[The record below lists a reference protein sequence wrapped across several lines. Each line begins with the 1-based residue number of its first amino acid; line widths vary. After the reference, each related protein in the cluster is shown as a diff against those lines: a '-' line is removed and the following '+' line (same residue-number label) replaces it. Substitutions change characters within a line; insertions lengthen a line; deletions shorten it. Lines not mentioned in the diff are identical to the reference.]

1 MSEKIVIEMEGKDA
15 QLKSVL
21 TNLNKQLEGISD
33 SANYS
38 STLENNLSAF
48 DRNIQKAEQLRQA
61 LVALNREAA
70 NLANGGVSAG
80 GTKSSRARQQQAL
93 DSLITTSNVASGVAQ
108 RRTST
113 GVTTTESRVLGGTP
127 SFYQGRLNE
136 PETFAR
142 QREDSRTQL
151 RSMRNE
157 YNELTRDGGT
167 ANRSVIQSNRRIQ
180 TRIQS
185 GGFIS
190 SGERITANNNLD
202 SARNILTDNGRFS
215 STDGRINDLKYKKDT
230 NNSLRDSMYG
240 DIKRVT
246 DNGKN
251 RELTTAEKNTIQE
264 LVHQRDL
271 LKTQNDSIDKYTKRL
286 NSVKQNHDK
295 LDKSLNSPDAKY
307 APSSGLSGMIYNRS
321 QRIANG
327 IVYGGAASAFGLGM
341 VGNGIIG
348 QNQPITRAMGAN
360 NGTYNS
366 RVAQLAAQREGMQY
380 GLSGSDMLS
389 SEASYMAGAGY
400 TNASDMAQAGI
411 NTGMFAKTT
420 GMTVDQSNELTSVV
434 ANSNGDAKDLK
445 GVQDTF
451 YGALKQ
457 AGLTSRAN
465 GQATQLGSILGTYA
479 GLRGGQVTGE
489 GMNGQVAMQSALG
502 STGNSGLLG
511 QNGANFMNQM
521 NSSIIGQGANS
532 QFMQL
537 ALRNS
542 DPTKYGGS
550 YQGYA
555 NIIDQTQKGLD
566 GTNLKAITNFSS
578 IMGGPR
584 SASYMASSINS
595 NFGTNITTETAQS
608 IQGLAKSGKLDGLDT
623 KGAIKE
629 MQQSGA
635 ITSDEA
641 KKMQQGSS
649 DATYDKGNAAFEK
662 AATTVGN
669 LTRELTSMM
678 KVTTGGSATIT
689 LLGGAAFGA
698 AGALSKIALS
708 TGLNNA
714 IRSGVTGGG
723 TGGGF
728 FSTPKAGGKGGGK
741 SGGFFST
748 LKAGGTGLLS
758 KAKNSSLGSKILS
771 SAPGVMATA
780 GLAKG
785 SRVLAK
791 GSGVLAKG
799 TEMATSLI
807 GGSNTLRAG
816 AGFMGKATNVLGKAV
831 PFLPAALSA
840 GQVAGDFMGGASSK
854 QKATDIGGG
863 IGTVAGGIAGTVL
876 GGGPWG
882 TAIGATAGNWLGSTI
897 GGMFGSEASQKKD
910 DESLTNK
917 KLQTE
922 QQRTKNIKEDG
933 KFVNEYGRVIDKK
946 GNSNPLNSSGSDVSS
961 DSSTSPFES
970 LKNTGAY
977 GSAGA
982 TNGGQTQVVISGT
995 INHAGSVADM
1005 SQVEVS
1011 AQGVLSNLFN
1021 GVTQANETRRV

>member
-33 SANYS
+33 SANYTS
-38 STLENNLSAF
+38 SLENNLSAF

-61 LVALNREAA
+61 LVALNREATT
-70 NLANGGVSAG
+70 LANGSVSAG

-93 DSLITTSNVASGVAQ
+93 DSLITTSNVASSVAQ
-108 RRTST
+108 IRTST
-113 GVTTTESRVLGGTP
+113 GVPTTESRVLGGTP

-151 RSMRNE
+151 RAMRNE

-230 NNSLRDSMYG
+230 NNLLRDSMYG
-240 DIKRVT
+240 EIKRVT

-286 NSVKQNHDK
+286 NSVKQNYDR
-295 LDKSLNSPDAKY
+295 LEKSLNSPNAKY

-366 RVAQLAAQREGMQY
+366 RVAQLAAQRAGMQY

-389 SEASYMAGAGY
+389 SEASYMSGAGY

-420 GMTVDQSNELTSVV
+420 GMTVDQSNALTSVV

-465 GQATQLGSILGTYA
+465 GQATQLSSILGTYA
-479 GLRGGQVTGE
+479 GLRGGQVTGD

-608 IQGLAKSGKLDGLDT
+608 IQGLVKSGKLDGLDT
-623 KGAIKE
+623 KGAIKA

-635 ITSDEA
+635 ITADEA

-689 LLGGAAFGA
+689 LLGGAALGA
-698 AGALSKIALS
+698 AGALGKIALS
-708 TGLNNA
+708 TGLSNA
-714 IRSGVTGGG
+714 IRNGVTGGG
-723 TGGGF
+723 TG
-728 FSTPKAGGKGGGK
+728 
-741 SGGFFST
+741 GGFFST

-758 KAKNSSLGSKILS
+758 KAKNSSLGSKILN

-785 SRVLAK
+785 S
-791 GSGVLAKG
+791 GVLAKG
-799 TEMATSLI
+799 AEMATSFI
-807 GGSNTLRAG
+807 GGSNALRAG

-831 PFLPAALSA
+831 PFLPAVLSA
-840 GQVAGDFMGGASSK
+840 GQIAGDFMGGASSK
-854 QKATDIGGG
+854 QKSTDIGGG
-863 IGTVAGGIAGTVL
+863 IGTVAGGIAGTFL
-876 GGGPWG
+876 GGPLG

-922 QQRTKNIKEDG
+922 QQRAKNIKEDG

-995 INHAGSVADM
+995 INHTGSVADM

>member
-33 SANYS
+33 SANYTS
-38 STLENNLSAF
+38 SLENNLSAF

-61 LVALNREAA
+61 LVALIREATT
-70 NLANGGVSAG
+70 LANGSVSAG

-93 DSLITTSNVASGVAQ
+93 DSLITTSNVASSVAQ

-113 GVTTTESRVLGGTP
+113 GVPTTESRVLGGTP

-151 RSMRNE
+151 RAMRNE

-230 NNSLRDSMYG
+230 NNSLRDSIYG

-286 NSVKQNHDK
+286 NSVKQNYDK
-295 LDKSLNSPDAKY
+295 LEKSLNSPNAKY

-366 RVAQLAAQREGMQY
+366 RVAQLAAQRAGMQY

-389 SEASYMAGAGY
+389 SEASYMSGAGY

-420 GMTVDQSNELTSVV
+420 GMTVDQSNALTSVV

-465 GQATQLGSILGTYA
+465 GQATQLSSILGTYA
-479 GLRGGQVTGE
+479 GLRGGQVTGD

-542 DPTKYGGS
+542 DPTKYSGS

-608 IQGLAKSGKLDGLDT
+608 IQGLVKSGKLDGLDT
-623 KGAIKE
+623 KGAIKA

-635 ITSDEA
+635 ITADEA

-689 LLGGAAFGA
+689 LLGGAALGA
-698 AGALSKIALS
+698 AGALGKIALS
-708 TGLNNA
+708 TGLSNA
-714 IRSGVTGGG
+714 IRNGVTGGG
-723 TGGGF
+723 TG
-728 FSTPKAGGKGGGK
+728 
-741 SGGFFST
+741 GGFFST

-758 KAKNSSLGSKILS
+758 KAKNSSLGSKILN

-785 SRVLAK
+785 S
-791 GSGVLAKG
+791 GVLAKG
-799 TEMATSLI
+799 AEMATSFI
-807 GGSNTLRAG
+807 GGSNALRAG

-831 PFLPAALSA
+831 PFLPAVLSA
-840 GQVAGDFMGGASSK
+840 GQIAGDFMGGASSK
-854 QKATDIGGG
+854 QKSTDIGGG
-863 IGTVAGGIAGTVL
+863 IGTVAGGIAGTFL
-876 GGGPWG
+876 GGPLG

-922 QQRTKNIKEDG
+922 QQRAKNIKEDG
-933 KFVNEYGRVIDKK
+933 KFVNEYGRVVDKK

-995 INHAGSVADM
+995 INHTGSVADM

>member
-33 SANYS
+33 SANYTS
-38 STLENNLSAF
+38 SLENNLSAF

-61 LVALNREAA
+61 LVALNREATT
-70 NLANGGVSAG
+70 LANGSVSAG

-93 DSLITTSNVASGVAQ
+93 DSLITTSNVASSVAQ

-113 GVTTTESRVLGGTP
+113 GVPTTESRVLGGTP

-151 RSMRNE
+151 RAMRNE

-230 NNSLRDSMYG
+230 NNSLRDSIYG

-286 NSVKQNHDK
+286 NSVKQNYDK
-295 LDKSLNSPDAKY
+295 LEKSLNSPDAKY
-307 APSSGLSGMIYNRS
+307 TPSSGLSGMIYNRS

-366 RVAQLAAQREGMQY
+366 RVAQLAAQRAGMQY

-389 SEASYMAGAGY
+389 SEASYMSGAGY

-411 NTGMFAKTT
+411 NTGIFAKTT
-420 GMTVDQSNELTSVV
+420 GMTVDQSNALTSVV

-465 GQATQLGSILGTYA
+465 GQATQLSSILGTYA
-479 GLRGGQVTGE
+479 GLRGGQVTGD

-608 IQGLAKSGKLDGLDT
+608 IQGLVKSGKLDGLDT
-623 KGAIKE
+623 KGAIKA

-635 ITSDEA
+635 ITADEA

-689 LLGGAAFGA
+689 LLGGAALGA
-698 AGALSKIALS
+698 AGALGKIALS
-708 TGLNNA
+708 TGLSNA
-714 IRSGVTGGG
+714 IRNGVTGGG
-723 TGGGF
+723 TG
-728 FSTPKAGGKGGGK
+728 
-741 SGGFFST
+741 GGFFST

-758 KAKNSSLGSKILS
+758 KAKNSSLGSKILN

-785 SRVLAK
+785 S
-791 GSGVLAKG
+791 GVLAKG
-799 TEMATSLI
+799 AEMATSFI
-807 GGSNTLRAG
+807 GGSNALRAG

-831 PFLPAALSA
+831 PFLPAVLSA
-840 GQVAGDFMGGASSK
+840 GQIAGDFMGGASSK
-854 QKATDIGGG
+854 QKSTDIGGG
-863 IGTVAGGIAGTVL
+863 IGTVAGGIAGTFL
-876 GGGPWG
+876 GGPLG

-922 QQRTKNIKEDG
+922 QQRAKNIKEDG
-933 KFVNEYGRVIDKK
+933 KFVNEYGRVVDKK

-995 INHAGSVADM
+995 INHTGSVADM

>member
-33 SANYS
+33 SANYTS
-38 STLENNLSAF
+38 SLENNLSAF
-48 DRNIQKAEQLRQA
+48 DRNIQKAEQLRQSLA
-61 LVALNREAA
+61 ALNREAT
-70 NLANGGVSAG
+70 NLANSGVSAG

-93 DSLITTSNVASGVAQ
+93 DSLITTSNVASSVAQ

-113 GVTTTESRVLGGTP
+113 GVPTTESRVLGGTP

-151 RSMRNE
+151 RAMRNE

-271 LKTQNDSIDKYTKRL
+271 LKTQNDSIDKYTNRL
-286 NSVKQNHDK
+286 NSIKQNYDK
-295 LDKSLNSPDAKY
+295 LEKSLNSPDAKY

-366 RVAQLAAQREGMQY
+366 RVAQLAAQRAGMQY

-400 TNASDMAQAGI
+400 TNAGDMAQAGI

-420 GMTVDQSNELTSVV
+420 GMTVDQSNALTSVV
-434 ANSNGDAKDLK
+434 ANSGGDAKDLK

-465 GQATQLGSILGTYA
+465 GQATQLSSILGTYA
-479 GLRGGQVTGE
+479 GLRGGQVTGD

-537 ALRNS
+537 ALMNS
-542 DPTKYGGS
+542 DPKKYNGS
-550 YQGYA
+550 YEGYA

-566 GTNLKAITNFSS
+566 GTNLKAIANQGSLVR
-578 IMGGPR
+578 GPR
-584 SASYMASSINS
+584 DSSYMANAINS

-623 KGAIKE
+623 KGAIKA

-635 ITSDEA
+635 ITADEA

-689 LLGGAAFGA
+689 LLGGAALGA
-698 AGALSKIALS
+698 AGALGKIALS
-708 TGLNNA
+708 TGLSNA
-714 IRSGVTGGG
+714 IRNGVTGGG
-723 TGGGF
+723 
-728 FSTPKAGGKGGGK
+728 AG
-741 SGGFFST
+741 GGFFST

-758 KAKNSSLGSKILS
+758 KAKNSSLGSKILN

-785 SRVLAK
+785 S
-791 GSGVLAKG
+791 GVLAKG
-799 TEMATSLI
+799 AEMATSFI
-807 GGSNTLRAG
+807 GGSNALRAG

-831 PFLPAALSA
+831 PFLPAVLSA
-840 GQVAGDFMGGASSK
+840 GQIAGDFMGGASSK
-854 QKATDIGGG
+854 QKSTDIGGG
-863 IGTVAGGIAGTVL
+863 IGTVAGGIAGTFL
-876 GGGPWG
+876 GGPLG

-922 QQRTKNIKEDG
+922 QQRAKNIKEDG
-933 KFVNEYGRVIDKK
+933 KFVNEYGRVVDKK
-946 GNSNPLNSSGSDVSS
+946 GNGNPLNSSGSDVSS

-995 INHAGSVADM
+995 INHTGSVADM

>member
-33 SANYS
+33 SANYTS
-38 STLENNLSAF
+38 SLENNLSAF

-61 LVALNREAA
+61 LVALNREATT
-70 NLANGGVSAG
+70 LANGSVSAG

-113 GVTTTESRVLGGTP
+113 GVPTTESRVLGGTP

-151 RSMRNE
+151 RAMRNE

-271 LKTQNDSIDKYTKRL
+271 LKTQNDSIDKYTNRL
-286 NSVKQNHDK
+286 NSIKQNYDK
-295 LDKSLNSPDAKY
+295 LEKSLNSPDAKY

-366 RVAQLAAQREGMQY
+366 RVAQLAAQRAGMQY

-400 TNASDMAQAGI
+400 TNAGDMAQAGI

-420 GMTVDQSNELTSVV
+420 GMTVDQSNALTSVV

-465 GQATQLGSILGTYA
+465 GQATQLSSILGTYA
-479 GLRGGQVTGE
+479 GLRGGQVTGD

-537 ALRNS
+537 ALMNS
-542 DPTKYGGS
+542 DPKKYNGS
-550 YQGYA
+550 YEGYA

-566 GTNLKAITNFSS
+566 GTNLKAIANQGSLVR
-578 IMGGPR
+578 GPR
-584 SASYMASSINS
+584 DSSYMANAINS

-623 KGAIKE
+623 KGAIKA

-635 ITSDEA
+635 ITADEA

-689 LLGGAAFGA
+689 LLGGAALGA
-698 AGALSKIALS
+698 AGALGKIALS
-708 TGLNNA
+708 TGLSNA
-714 IRSGVTGGG
+714 IRNGVTGGG
-723 TGGGF
+723 
-728 FSTPKAGGKGGGK
+728 AG
-741 SGGFFST
+741 GGFFST

-758 KAKNSSLGSKILS
+758 KAKNSSLGSKILN

-785 SRVLAK
+785 S
-791 GSGVLAKG
+791 GVLAKG
-799 TEMATSLI
+799 AEMATSFI
-807 GGSNTLRAG
+807 GGSNALRAG

-831 PFLPAALSA
+831 PFLPAVLSA
-840 GQVAGDFMGGASSK
+840 GQIAGDFMGGTSSK
-854 QKATDIGGG
+854 QKSTDIGGG
-863 IGTVAGGIAGTVL
+863 IGTVAGGIAGTFL
-876 GGGPWG
+876 GGPLG

-922 QQRTKNIKEDG
+922 QQRAKNIKEDG
-933 KFVNEYGRVIDKK
+933 KFVNEYGRVVDKK
-946 GNSNPLNSSGSDVSS
+946 GNGNPLNSSGSDVSS

-995 INHAGSVADM
+995 INHTGSVADM

>member
-33 SANYS
+33 SANYTS
-38 STLENNLSAF
+38 SLENNLSAF

-61 LVALNREAA
+61 LVALNREATT
-70 NLANGGVSAG
+70 LANGSVSAG

-93 DSLITTSNVASGVAQ
+93 DSLITTSNAASSVAQ

-113 GVTTTESRVLGGTP
+113 GVPTTESRVLGGTP

-151 RSMRNE
+151 RAMRNE

-230 NNSLRDSMYG
+230 NNSLRDSIYG

-286 NSVKQNHDK
+286 NSVKQNYDK
-295 LDKSLNSPDAKY
+295 LEKSLNSPDAKY

-366 RVAQLAAQREGMQY
+366 RVAQLAAQRAGMQY

-389 SEASYMAGAGY
+389 SEASYMSGAGY

-420 GMTVDQSNELTSVV
+420 GMTVDQSNALTSVV

-465 GQATQLGSILGTYA
+465 GQATQLSSILGTYA
-479 GLRGGQVTGE
+479 GLRGGQVTGD

-608 IQGLAKSGKLDGLDT
+608 IQGLVKSGKLDGLDT
-623 KGAIKE
+623 KGAIKA

-635 ITSDEA
+635 ITADEA

-689 LLGGAAFGA
+689 LLGGAALGA
-698 AGALSKIALS
+698 AGALGKIALS
-708 TGLNNA
+708 TGLSNA
-714 IRSGVTGGG
+714 IRNGVTGGG
-723 TGGGF
+723 TG
-728 FSTPKAGGKGGGK
+728 
-741 SGGFFST
+741 GGFFST

-758 KAKNSSLGSKILS
+758 KAKNSSLGSKILN

-785 SRVLAK
+785 S
-791 GSGVLAKG
+791 GVLAKG
-799 TEMATSLI
+799 AEMATSFI
-807 GGSNTLRAG
+807 GGSNALRAG

-831 PFLPAALSA
+831 PFLPAVLSA
-840 GQVAGDFMGGASSK
+840 GQIAGDFMGGASSK
-854 QKATDIGGG
+854 QKSTDIGGG
-863 IGTVAGGIAGTVL
+863 IGTVAGGIAGTFL
-876 GGGPWG
+876 GGPLG

-922 QQRTKNIKEDG
+922 QQRAKNIKEDG
-933 KFVNEYGRVIDKK
+933 KFVNEYGRVVDKK

-995 INHAGSVADM
+995 INHTGSVADM

>member
-1 MSEKIVIEMEGKDA
+1 MSEKIVIEMEGKDN
-15 QLKSVL
+15 QLKSML
-21 TNLNKQLEGISD
+21 ASLNKQLEGISD
-33 SANYS
+33 SANYTS
-38 STLENNLSAF
+38 SLENNLSAF

-61 LVALNREAA
+61 MIALNKEATT
-70 NLANGGVSAG
+70 LADGGISAG
-80 GTKSSRARQQQAL
+80 GTKASRARQQQAL
-93 DSLITTSNVASGVAQ
+93 DSLIMTSNVASGVSQ
-108 RRTST
+108 RGINT
-113 GVTTTESRVLGGTP
+113 GVGTTASRILGGTP
-127 SFYQGRLNE
+127 SFYHGRLNE

-142 QREDSRTQL
+142 QREDARTQL
-151 RSMRNE
+151 RNMRNE
-157 YNELTRDGGT
+157 YNDLTRDGGT

-190 SGERITANNNLD
+190 SGERITANNNLN
-202 SARNILTDNGRFS
+202 SARDILTDNGRFS
-215 STDGRINDLKYKKDT
+215 STDGRINDLKYKKDI
-230 NNSLRDSMYG
+230 NNSLRDSLYG

-246 DNGKN
+246 NNGKN
-251 RELTTAEKNTIQE
+251 RELTSAEKNTIQE
-264 LVHQRDL
+264 LTHQRDL

-286 NSVKQNHDK
+286 NSIKQNYDR
-295 LDKSLNSPDAKY
+295 LEQSLNSPDAKY
-307 APSSGLSGMIYNRS
+307 APSGGLNGMIYNRS
-321 QRIANG
+321 QKIANG
-327 IVYGGAASAFGLGM
+327 IVYGGAASALGLGM
-341 VGNGIIG
+341 VGNGIIE

-366 RVAQLAAQREGMQY
+366 RASQLAAQRAGMKY

-389 SEASYMAGAGY
+389 SEAAYMAGAGY
-400 TNASDMAQAGI
+400 TNTRDMAQAGL

-434 ANSNGDAKDLK
+434 ANSGGDAKSLK

-457 AGLTSRAN
+457 AGLTSRSN
-465 GQATQLGSILGTYA
+465 GQATQLSSILGTYA
-479 GLRGGQVTGE
+479 GLRGGQVTNT
-489 GMNGQVAMQSALG
+489 GMNGQVSMQSALG

-537 ALRNS
+537 ALMKS

-578 IMGGPR
+578 MMGGSR
-584 SASYMASSINS
+584 SASYMASAINS
-595 NFGTNITTETAQS
+595 NFGTNITTETAKS
-608 IQGLAKSGKLDGLDT
+608 IQGLVGSGKLDGLDT
-623 KGAIKE
+623 KGAIKA

-635 ITSDEA
+635 ITADEA

-662 AATTVGN
+662 AAATVGN

-689 LLGGAAFGA
+689 LLGGAALGA
-698 AGALSKIALS
+698 AGALAKIGLS
-708 TGLNNA
+708 TGLSNA
-714 IRSGVTGGG
+714 IRGGVTGGG

-728 FSTPKAGGKGGGK
+728 FSTM
-741 SGGFFST
+741 
-748 LKAGGTGLLS
+748 KAGGTNLLS
-758 KAKNSSLGSKILS
+758 KAKNSALGSKILN

-780 GLAKG
+780 GIAKGSGLLAKG
-785 SRVLAK
+785 S
-791 GSGVLAKG
+791 
-799 TEMATSLI
+799 EIATSFI
-807 GGSNTLRAG
+807 GGSKALSAG
-816 AGFMGKATNVLGKAV
+816 AGFMGKATNVLGKSV
-831 PFLPAALSA
+831 PFLPAVLSA
-840 GQVAGDFMGGASSK
+840 GQIAGDFMGGASNK

-863 IGTVAGGIAGTVL
+863 IGTVVGGIAGTFL

-882 TAIGATAGNWLGSTI
+882 TAIGATAGNWLGSKV

-922 QQRTKNIKEDG
+922 QQRAKNIKEDG

-946 GNSNPLNSSGSDVSS
+946 GNSNLFNSSGSDVSS
-961 DSSTSPFES
+961 DSSTSPFEN
-970 LKNTGAY
+970 LKNTGSY
-977 GSAGA
+977 GAAGA

-995 INHAGSVADM
+995 INHTGSVADM

-1011 AQGVLSNLFN
+1011 AQGVLANLFN

>member
-21 TNLNKQLEGISD
+21 TNLNKQLGGISD
-33 SANYS
+33 SANYTS
-38 STLENNLSAF
+38 SLENNLSAF

-70 NLANGGVSAG
+70 NLANGGISAG

-93 DSLITTSNVASGVAQ
+93 DSLITTSNAASGVAQ

-136 PETFAR
+136 PKTFAR

-157 YNELTRDGGT
+157 YNDLTRDGGT

-190 SGERITANNNLD
+190 SGERITANNNMD

-230 NNSLRDSMYG
+230 NNLRRDSMYG

-295 LDKSLNSPDAKY
+295 LEKSLNSPDAKY

-321 QRIANG
+321 QRVANG

-389 SEASYMAGAGY
+389 SEASYMSGAGY
-400 TNASDMAQAGI
+400 TNAGDMAQAGI

-420 GMTVDQSNELTSVV
+420 GMTVDQSNALTSVV

-479 GLRGGQVTGE
+479 GLRGGQVTGD

-537 ALRNS
+537 ALMNS
-542 DPTKYGGS
+542 DPKKYNGS
-550 YQGYA
+550 YEGYA

-566 GTNLKAITNFSS
+566 GTNLKAIANQGS
-578 IMGGPR
+578 MVRGPR
-584 SASYMASSINS
+584 DSSYMASSINS

-623 KGAIKE
+623 KGAIKA

-635 ITSDEA
+635 ITADEA

-678 KVTTGGSATIT
+678 KVTTRGSATIT

-698 AGALSKIALS
+698 AGALGKIALS
-708 TGLNNA
+708 TGLSNA
-714 IRSGVTGGG
+714 IRNGVAGGG
-723 TGGGF
+723 TG
-728 FSTPKAGGKGGGK
+728 
-741 SGGFFST
+741 GGFFST

-799 TEMATSLI
+799 AEMATSLI

-854 QKATDIGGG
+854 QKSTDIGGG

-882 TAIGATAGNWLGSTI
+882 TAIGATAGNWLGSKI

-922 QQRTKNIKEDG
+922 QQRAKNIKEDG

-995 INHAGSVADM
+995 INHTGSVTDT